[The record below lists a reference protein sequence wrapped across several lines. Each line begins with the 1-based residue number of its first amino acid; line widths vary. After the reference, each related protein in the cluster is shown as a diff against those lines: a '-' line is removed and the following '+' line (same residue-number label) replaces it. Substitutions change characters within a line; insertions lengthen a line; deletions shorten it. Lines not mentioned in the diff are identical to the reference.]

1 MSDPVNFRDRLQGD
15 LDERYDALLKVIDDG
30 LSATQ
35 DVWVTCGSCSKR
47 TLATVTDT
55 RAALAC
61 AEFVA
66 NQSHGRPG
74 VDDRG
79 TDSEQERIVF
89 ERIVY
94 VDDAAVRARVVDAA
108 ESFLDAAKLDEFLAA
123 CGLGGA
129 S

>member
-1 MSDPVNFRDRLQGD
+1 MGDPVNFRDRLQGD
-15 LDERYDALLKVIDDG
+15 LDTRYDALLKVIDDG

-35 DVWVTCGSCSKR
+35 DVWATCGSCSKR
-47 TLATVTDT
+47 TLVTVTDT

-79 TDSEQERIVF
+79 GDAEQERIVF
-89 ERIVY
+89 ERVLHLTDGELERR
-94 VDDAAVRARVVDAA
+94 VTAASLEFVPA
-108 ESFLDAAKLDEFLAA
+108 ESREAFLAA